1 MRRQAYVLQSD
12 LTVEFRVT
20 SMHEARLRQID
31 TGMVLQWVMAMGICA
46 VSDRGWRR
54 AFRGSVNTIRSRL
67 R

>member
-31 TGMVLQWVMAMGICA
+31 TGMVLQWVMAMGYAPCLI
-46 VSDRGWRR
+46 VDGEER
-54 AFRGSVNTIRSRL
+54 FEEV
-67 R
+67 